1 MNKEDRAAF
10 LRWIATASEAQLDGS
25 LVRLEALRE
34 ILRDEGARADSHTL
48 AQWLN
53 AELEARRSIR

>member
-1 MNKEDRAAF
+1 MEGCQGGAG
-10 LRWIATASEAQLDGS
+10 LLLLASN
-25 LVRLEALRE
+25 RLEALRAV
-34 ILRDEGARADSHTL
+34 LRDEGARADSHTL